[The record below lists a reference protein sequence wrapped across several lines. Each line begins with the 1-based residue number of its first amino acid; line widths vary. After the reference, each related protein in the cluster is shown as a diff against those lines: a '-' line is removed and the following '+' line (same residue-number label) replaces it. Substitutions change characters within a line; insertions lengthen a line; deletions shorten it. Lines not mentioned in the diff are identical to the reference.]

1 MVFLLCVGLAIITC
15 CHRTLLGVHQE
26 TEALDILTHPPLFLI
41 SSSPDLLI
49 ELANSFKL
57 KDDEIRKQR
66 VKRQMQAKVQTQSRF
81 SNATRQSS
89 SNINGNG
96 RASTSISLPRS

>member
-1 MVFLLCVGLAIITC
+1 
-15 CHRTLLGVHQE
+15 
-26 TEALDILTHPPLFLI
+26 LI